1 MSHLSR
7 RKPNPVEVLSL
18 DSFDQAFLIHTGN
31 LKLINPLETIA
42 EVLKASGDLILWGPQ
57 AALMF
62 RVLVNGW
69 KEAGGEDYTDEVVD
83 AFDLEADPVTVDN
96 KRLNKI
102 LKGAEDL
109 GARHWKLVKNK
120 IDEIYLETQY
130 RSQVFYDERFNQFIE
145 ATTERGHEPTENQ
158 IQADVGKVEKV
169 SREQFDQWFS
179 LQQPIIIQDYIN
191 GFPSE
196 VLNPRIAELATQATL
211 KEGVRAVDRA
221 ELINRVNNIPSIP
234 HAQFDITGDVEV
246 ARAWNKTAVAM
257 MQGYAVSEYQV
268 ISERDRK
275 TCPVCQRI
283 DGRCFSAEMAV
294 NKMQEYDGITAG
306 NVQAIR
312 DLWRF
317 PRMDD
322 VDNVPPEAIRDLDLV
337 PPFHPRCRCEVVLLH
352 TRFDGNV
359 TFDSFNEIPMVPEQ
373 RLLFR
378 DRHMQG
384 WDTHRDK
391 TRQAAWRLMGDKKAN
406 VAVSRHGDNI
416 CVAQYSK
423 HKSGVTVNK
432 LYNFGRV
439 QDTTLIENFAQFA
452 KDKGGY
458 VRVASPASLRE
469 VKFLERH
476 WFKETRLGY
485 QAEGSAL
492 DKILAGKRRR
502 VKRPAKVTPAEKIQS
517 TTHAPV
523 SQFEKKLLQIE
534 KEIADHNFEYGV
546 FYDES
551 GEILIKKRGQKHSVK
566 WTRAECESMR
576 GKYNTH
582 NHPSNNSFSPDDV
595 RFLINWELRSV
606 RAVGRQYR
614 HEIWVDYDAPFVKQ
628 WSKLPQEMRA
638 ERLNETWQ
646 KSFKKHY
653 DDVKTEFTGLLQ
665 KGEMTLIEANRLHYH
680 EVWRR
685 VSDELKWLK
694 YERKN
699 WYVSL
704 NDPYDGKSVFL
715 TKKQLTA
722 NRGELVI
729 DLGKIEKEKIVGL
742 GGGVNETQIV
752 TLPNGQKGVFKPIDG
767 ERFDIRKTITNVDA
781 PLAHRE
787 ALSWEID
794 RYLGLNLVPET
805 RLVKINGKTG
815 SLQYFRG
822 DAVTE
827 AEFALKFRRSPLR
840 DLKDEDVYN
849 STIFDFL
856 IGNTDRHGKNW
867 MRVVEGRGKGKMI
880 LIDNGY
886 AFPQAGTQDILGVGE
901 FRCGAAMQQS
911 TTVPGFNSILSIPK
925 REVLMK
931 RLDALDV
938 EQLGR
943 KYGLSTEEIT
953 AMERRR
959 DMLVR
964 LIQQSKMHR
973 LFRDYYG
980 WGHRKVAEELWNDV
994 MF

>member
-7 RKPNPVEVLSL
+7 RKPNPVEVLTL
-18 DSFDQAFLIHTGN
+18 DPFDQAFLIHTGN
-31 LKLINPLETIA
+31 LRLVNPLETIA

-62 RVLVNGW
+62 RVLINGW

-83 AFDLEADPVTVDN
+83 AFDLEADPVTVDD
-96 KRLNKI
+96 KRLNGI
-102 LKGAEDL
+102 LKGAKDL
-109 GARHWKLVKNK
+109 GARHWKIVGDKVN
-120 IDEIYLETQY
+120 EILFETQY
-130 RSQVFYDERFNQFIE
+130 RSQIFYDKRFEEFIE
-145 ATTERGHEPTENQ
+145 ATVERGHEPTESQ
-158 IQADVGKVEKV
+158 IQTDVGKVEKV
-169 SREQFDQWFS
+169 SREQFDQWYS
-179 LQQPIIIQDYIN
+179 LQQPIVIQDHIN
-191 GFPSE
+191 GFPSN
-196 VLNPRIAELATQATL
+196 VLNPRIAELATQASL

-234 HAQFDITGDVEV
+234 HANFDVTGDVEV

-257 MQGYAVSEYQV
+257 MQGYAVADYQV

-283 DGRCFSAEMAV
+283 DGRCFSAQQAV
-294 NKMQEYDGITAG
+294 NKMIEYDDITPG

-359 TFDSFNEIPMVPEQ
+359 TFESFNEIPMVPEQ

-391 TRQAAWRLMGDKKAN
+391 TRQAAWRLMGEKKAN

-416 CVAQYSK
+416 CVAQYQP
-423 HKSGVTVNK
+423 HKSGITLNK
-432 LYNFGRV
+432 FYNFGRA
-439 QDTTLIENFAQFA
+439 QDTTLIENFAQIA

-458 VRVASPASLRE
+458 VRVVSPASLRE

-476 WFKETRLGY
+476 WFKETKLGY

-492 DKILAGKRRR
+492 DKILAGKK
-502 VKRPAKVTPAEKIQS
+502 KRIKSPAKVTPAEKIQP

-523 SQFEKKLLQIE
+523 TELEKKVLAIE

-546 FYDES
+546 IYDDS
-551 GEILIKKRGQKHSVK
+551 GEIYLKKRGQKHRVEF
-566 WTRAECESMR
+566 TRAEMDMMP
-576 GKYNTH
+576 GKYLTH
-582 NHPSNNSFSPDDV
+582 NHPSNNSFSAGDIKFMITHD
-595 RFLINWELRSV
+595 LKAM

-614 HEIWVDYDAPFVKQ
+614 HQVWVDSADPFVKTM
-628 WSKLPQEMRA
+628 SKYSPEIRKA
-638 ERLNETWQ
+638 RLIETWER
-646 KSFKKHY
+646 SFKKHY
-653 DDVKTEFTGLLQ
+653 DGVKSDFLAAIKEGR
-665 KGEMTLIEANRLHYH
+665 MTLAEANRLHYH
-680 EVWRR
+680 EVWTR

-704 NDPYDGKSVFL
+704 NDPYEGKSVFL
-715 TKKQLTA
+715 TAKQLNA
-722 NRGELVI
+722 NRGELIV
-729 DLGKIEKEKIVGL
+729 DLGRIETKNITAL

-752 TLPNGQKGVFKPIDG
+752 TLPNGKKGVFKPIDG
-767 ERFDIRKTITNVDA
+767 ERFDLRRTITNVDA

-794 RYLGLNLVPET
+794 NYLRLNLVPET

-815 SLQYFRG
+815 SLQYFRA
-822 DAVTE
+822 DAITE
-827 AEFALKFRRSPLR
+827 QEFARKFRTSALR
-840 DLKDEDVYN
+840 DLKGDDIYN
-849 STIFDFL
+849 SSIFDFL

-886 AFPQAGTQDILGVGE
+886 VFPQAGGSDRLGLKE
-901 FRCGAAMQQS
+901 FRCGPALTQS
-911 TTVPGFNSILSIPK
+911 AQNPGINK
-925 REVLMK
+925 VLTKDKKELLYK
-931 RLDALDV
+931 RLDALDI

-959 DMLVR
+959 DLLVNA
-964 LIQQSKMHR
+964 IQSDRVHQ
-973 LFRDYYG
+973 LFTGYSG
-980 WGHRKVAEELWNDV
+980 WGNQTAAEALWGKI
-994 MF
+994 MY